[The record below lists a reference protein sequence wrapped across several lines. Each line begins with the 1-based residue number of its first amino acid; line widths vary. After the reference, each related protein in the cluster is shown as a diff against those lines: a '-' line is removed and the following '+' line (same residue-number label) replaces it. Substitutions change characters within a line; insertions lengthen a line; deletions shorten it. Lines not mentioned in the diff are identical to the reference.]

1 MPKEKGLTKRYKFN
15 QEELKVVPKGKGLN
29 KIYRFSQ
36 EELKVVPKRKGLA
49 KKSYKLSQE
58 I

>member
-1 MPKEKGLTKRYKFN
+1 M
-15 QEELKVVPKGKGLN
+15 PKGKGLA

-36 EELKVVPKRKGLA
+36 EELKVVPKGKFR
-49 KKSYKLSQE
+49 QN